1 MKSSFALIF
10 PRSEALSSLINRTD
24 FPRFIALDSRK
35 RVRTSRDGGGGFPHG
50 HTGGNVPVAYSDSE
64 PRDAASALQGT
75 GNGEYLMELHQVRY
89 FLALA
94 STLNF
99 TRAAEMCNVTQ
110 PALTKGVQKLEQ
122 ELGGQLIYRERQ
134 LTHLT
139 DLGKAVLPM
148 LERAIA
154 STEAV
159 RRRAREFQQKAVA
172 LLSIGLAPSVSASL
186 ILEPIAEI
194 RKFVPGLHV
203 ELREEPA
210 NRLVELLLEGEVN
223 VALVGDLDER
233 PERID
238 DWTLFEE
245 RYVAVLAQSHELA
258 NLPAISIDALRD
270 AMILERTYC
279 DVAPKFQRLCFADT
293 MSQHPSYRS
302 CHDLH
307 LQHLAA
313 AGFGIVLAPEHMP
326 RLPSLKA
333 VPIEGDP
340 VWREVRLLA
349 VQGRRYSPA
358 LDAFVKVA
366 RLRDWSLHAQS
377 LRHQSHSNATNV
389 SP

>member
-1 MKSSFALIF
+1 
-10 PRSEALSSLINRTD
+10 
-24 FPRFIALDSRK
+24 
-35 RVRTSRDGGGGFPHG
+35 
-50 HTGGNVPVAYSDSE
+50 
-64 PRDAASALQGT
+64 
-75 GNGEYLMELHQVRY
+75 MELHQVRY
-89 FLALA
+89 FLAVA

-122 ELGGQLIYRERQ
+122 ELGGELIYRERQ

-148 LERAIA
+148 LERALA

-159 RRRAREFQQKAVA
+159 RRQARQFQQKEMAP
-172 LLSIGLAPSVSASL
+172 LTIGLAPSISASL
-186 ILEPIAEI
+186 VLEPIAEI

-203 ELREEPA
+203 ELREEPQS
-210 NRLVELLLEGEVN
+210 RLIELLLEGEVN
-223 VALVGDLDER
+223 VALVGDLDDM

-238 DWTLFEE
+238 DWALFEE
-245 RYVAVLAQSHELA
+245 RYVAVLAPSHELA
-258 NLPAISIDALRD
+258 DRPVIAMDALRE
-270 AMILERTYC
+270 ANILDRSYC
-279 DVAPKFQRLCFADT
+279 DAARKFQHLFPDAPP
-293 MSQHPSYRS
+293 HHNYRS
-302 CHDLH
+302 CRDLH

-333 VPIEGDP
+333 LPIEGDP

-358 LDAFVKVA
+358 LDAFVKVV
-366 RLRDWSLHAQS
+366 RLRDWSLHMGCQAG
-377 LRHQSHSNATNV
+377 HHSHREAIGMSA
-389 SP
+389 